1 LKELKLTEGKATGF
15 PVIRDQMAKNGNA
28 EPVFYTDEDRTLF
41 LVTLPCHAELKGTKL
56 VSKSST
62 KLTTEDID
70 TIFAEIIDLQTLSG
84 ILDNDLSDVVDYVR
98 EKIGTKSAQLG
109 TKSAQ
114 KGTKSAQK
122 VIKSARKVTKLIEVV
137 DLLVEGEKSRS
148 ELLNGIGFYNK
159 TDNFN
164 NHIKPLIDYG
174 IIELTVP
181 DKPNSRLQKYRLTEK
196 GRKLIK

>member
-1 LKELKLTEGKATGF
+1 
-15 PVIRDQMAKNGNA
+15 M
-28 EPVFYTDEDRTLF
+28 
-41 LVTLPCHAELKGTKL
+41 
-56 VSKSST
+56 SKSPT

-70 TIFAEIIDLQTLSG
+70 TYFAESFDLQTLSG

-122 VIKSARKVTKLIEVV
+122 VTKSTQKVTKSAKKVTKSAKKVTRLIGLV
-137 DLLVEGEKSRS
+137 DLLKDEKSRHEILS
-148 ELLNGIGFYNK
+148 FLEL
-159 TDNFN
+159 DNQTKNFTTN
-164 NHIKPLIDYG
+164 IKPLIENG
-174 IIELTVP
+174 IIELTAP

>member
-1 LKELKLTEGKATGF
+1 
-15 PVIRDQMAKNGNA
+15 M
-28 EPVFYTDEDRTLF
+28 
-41 LVTLPCHAELKGTKL
+41 
-56 VSKSST
+56 
-62 KLTTEDID
+62 
-70 TIFAEIIDLQTLSG
+70 
-84 ILDNDLSDVVDYVR
+84 
-98 EKIGTKSAQLG
+98 
-109 TKSAQ
+109 
-114 KGTKSAQK
+114 
-122 VIKSARKVTKLIEVV
+122 V